1 MHFSDDLWI
10 IIKEYMKIEKY
21 YISYAKK
28 NKTINDELMLT
39 KKEECDEIIQKLLYS
54 KSNSYIKQYENIF
67 NIFEI
72 FLNNVSVYKYCDK
85 NRLTENT
92 DKFIKVVKNKCKEMI
107 LTIPII
113 INNLEDEKPP
123 WYKRKK
129 KILLEVK
136 STIKKILINI

>member
-10 IIKEYMKIEKY
+10 LIKGYMKIDKY

-39 KKEECDEIIQKLLYS
+39 KKDECDEIIQKLLYTKAS
-54 KSNSYIKQYENIF
+54 SYIKQYENIF
-67 NIFEI
+67 RIFEI
-72 FLNNVSVYKYCDK
+72 FLINMNVYKYCDK
-85 NRLTENT
+85 NKLTENT

-129 KILLEVK
+129 KVLLEVK